1 MWRDFKGSVVEP
13 GVEAA
18 LLLEGVLFFKMW
30 TIFIVFMKFLGASP
44 VAQW

>member
-1 MWRDFKGSVVEP
+1 MERLQGSMVEP

-18 LLLEGVLFFKMW
+18 LLLEGVLFFEMW
-30 TIFIVFMKFLGASP
+30 TIFIVLMKFVGASP